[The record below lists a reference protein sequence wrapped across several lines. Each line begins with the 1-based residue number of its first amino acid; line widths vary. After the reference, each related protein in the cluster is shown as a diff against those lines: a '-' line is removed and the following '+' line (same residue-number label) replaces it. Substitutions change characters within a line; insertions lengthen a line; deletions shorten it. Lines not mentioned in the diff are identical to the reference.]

1 MNMGCSPLLQLALSY
16 FLQRELI
23 CYITQC
29 AGGYGETELHW
40 LSGANVNESRQEPQT
55 KYFM

>member
-1 MNMGCSPLLQLALSY
+1 MFAAGADLLHNSG
-16 FLQRELI
+16 
-23 CYITQC
+23 